1 MSPPVPKIDPEH
13 ELKRAA
19 LFKVGMV
26 LADAGIPSGPRGA
39 EPTTLHMPSA
49 LAGTGMPLAF
59 GTHAEYGI
67 KRLIDSAKDA
77 ANQSPNEPA
86 NPANRKMFPTPGF
99 AAGAAKHPIV
109 H

>member
-1 MSPPVPKIDPEH
+1 
-13 ELKRAA
+13 
-19 LFKVGMV
+19 
-26 LADAGIPSGPRGA
+26 
-39 EPTTLHMPSA
+39 
-49 LAGTGMPLAF
+49 MPLAF
-59 GTHAEYGI
+59 GTRAEYGI

-77 ANQSPNEPA
+77 ANQPPNEPA